1 MSATGTT
8 TIDFGSY
15 PGTSE
20 ASVVV
25 AGQTGITGASLC
37 EAWISAVAT
46 VDHTIN
52 DHAYAAALV
61 ALSCSAP
68 DAGNGFTIYG
78 RCLDKMQGTFTVN
91 WVWA

>member
-1 MSATGTT
+1 MAGTGTT

-15 PGTSE
+15 PGSSE
-20 ASVVV
+20 AQVSVINE
-25 AGQTGITGASLC
+25 AGILSTSLC

-46 VDHTIN
+46 ADHTIS
-52 DHAYAAALV
+52 DHTYAAALV
-61 ALSCSAP
+61 SLSCSAP
-68 DAGNGFTIYG
+68 TEGVGFTIYG